1 MAQAKQDLL
10 AEQGFQ
16 YIELMSG
23 SELEANPAAQSDLQ
37 AWAEEAQMTTI
48 PILDAHSFEDWGP
61 FELDFGTPSITHI
74 GPDMNIISI
83 DAGVEDPQIYM
94 ESE

>member
-1 MAQAKQDLL
+1 MY

-23 SELEANPAAQSDLQ
+23 NDLVSDPAGQTALMEWAND
-37 AWAEEAQMTTI
+37 AEMISI
-48 PILDAHSFEDWGP
+48 PVLDAHNFDHWGA

-74 GPDMNIISI
+74 GPDLRIISL
-83 DAGVEDPQIYM
+83 DEGLSDP
-94 ESE
+94 SDLLDSP